1 MPLTICQKGAPA
13 YLIMK
18 KTFIGL
24 LVAIGWFFGTD
35 AVAQKTTD
43 SLSKQAFLTDCIQY
57 ALGHQPVIRQSV
69 IDQEVAERTIQSAL
83 AAWYPQI
90 GASYNLLHYLK
101 LPVTLIP
108 DATTGERRPVALG
121 AQNTS
126 TASFSLTQNVFNRD
140 LLLANRTADAYRV
153 QAVQTTVRN
162 KIEVLVNVSKA
173 FYDVILTQRQVDI
186 LGEDISRLQR
196 SLQDATNQYQ
206 GGIVDKTDPQRAK
219 IALNNSLA
227 QRKLF
232 YDQVGAKYQALKQ
245 LMGYPPNARLTVAYD
260 SLQLANEASLD
271 TLQLVNPQSRIEYQL
286 LQTQGRLLE
295 ANVRYS
301 RWAYLPT
308 VNAIA
313 NYNFLY
319 QNNVFGQLYNQTF
332 PNSLIGLS
340 VSLPIFQGGRRIQ
353 QTKIAELQV
362 QRLNWDLVALTSAV
376 DAEYAQALSNYKGS
390 LANYLALLAN
400 QELAQEVYRVINL
413 QYRSG
418 IKTYLDVTI
427 AEADLRTARLN
438 TFNALYQLLVSKLDV
453 QRALGVIQF

>member
-1 MPLTICQKGAPA
+1 
-13 YLIMK
+13 MK
-18 KTFIGL
+18 KSWFII
-24 LVAIGWFFGTD
+24 LVGIISALPGF
-35 AVAQKTTD
+35 VLAQRTTD
-43 SLSKQAFLTDCIQY
+43 SLARQAFLTDCISY
-57 ALGHQPVIRQSV
+57 ALGHQPIVRQSV
-69 IDQEVAERTIQSAL
+69 IDQEIAERTIQSAL

-90 GASYNLLHYLK
+90 SASYNILHYLK

-126 TASFSLTQNVFNRD
+126 TASFSLSQNVFSRD
-140 LLLANRTADAYRV
+140 LLLANQTADAYRV
-153 QAVQTTVRN
+153 QAIQTTARN
-162 KIEVLVNVSKA
+162 KIDVVVNVSKA
-173 FYDVILTQRQVDI
+173 FYDLILTQRQVDI
-186 LGEDISRLQR
+186 LGEDITRLQR

-227 QRKLF
+227 QRKQF
-232 YDQVGAKYQALKQ
+232 YDQVGAKYQVLKQ
-245 LMGYPPNARLTVAYD
+245 LMGYPPNARLAVVYD
-260 SLQLANEASLD
+260 SLQLSNEASLD
-271 TLQLVNPQSRIEYQL
+271 TLQLANPPSRIEYQL

-308 VNAIA
+308 VSAIA

-319 QNNVFGQLYNQTF
+319 QNNALGQLYSQPF

-340 VSLPIFQGGRRIQ
+340 VALPIFQGGRRIQ

-362 QRLNWDLVALTSAV
+362 QRLNWDLAALTSAV

-390 LANYLALLAN
+390 LANYLALREN
-400 QELAQEVYRVINL
+400 QDLAQEVYRVINL

-438 TFNALYQLLVSKLDV
+438 TFNALYQVLVSKLDV